1 MKDSFTAIDLIDN
14 QTCHYFQLENSLTIK
29 RLLMF
34 LFQKYPRERTQFQ
47 DSRKIQSIISQI
59 SINRGTRVRGRRGA
73 ARHDVEGKMSWKNK
87 VYRARD
93 RRYLQRRRGEEERTD
108 EDESGGWFRSV
119 SGCVGWF
126 AVREMEGL
134 GHAREHGGKVSRGDG
149 LGSKGDRLPPSQ
161 GRGKLSP
168 GSRGDLFRESS
179 SFLSGIW
186 F

>member
-1 MKDSFTAIDLIDN
+1 MRRGTTSREKCRGKIKFTA
-14 QTCHYFQLENSLTIK
+14 
-29 RLLMF
+29 
-34 LFQKYPRERTQFQ
+34 REIGAIC
-47 DSRKIQSIISQI
+47 SGVEERK
-59 SINRGTRVRGRRGA
+59 N
-73 ARHDVEGKMSWKNK
+73 
-87 VYRARD
+87 
-93 RRYLQRRRGEEERTD
+93 ERTD

>member
-1 MKDSFTAIDLIDN
+1 
-14 QTCHYFQLENSLTIK
+14 
-29 RLLMF
+29 
-34 LFQKYPRERTQFQ
+34 
-47 DSRKIQSIISQI
+47 
-59 SINRGTRVRGRRGA
+59 
-73 ARHDVEGKMSWKNK
+73 MSWKNK

-134 GHAREHGGKVSRGDG
+134 RHARARGDKVSRGDG

-161 GRGKLSP
+161 GRGKLSLPAAEVISFEKARAFSP
-168 GSRGDLFRESS
+168 GSGFEEERRNERSAMER
-179 SFLSGIW
+179 
-186 F
+186 